1 MTVVMPIGVQKQGWF
16 CIRGIPLILLLLRLP
31 ELLLVE
37 KLLLDVLLG
46 LLSMAAVMTA
56 VMAVV
61 MTAVMAVV
69 LCVRRNTCQD
79 GEHRA
84 GT

>member
-16 CIRGIPLILLLLRLP
+16 CIRGILLILLLLLRLP

-37 KLLLDVLLG
+37 KSLLAVLLG

-61 MTAVMAVV
+61 
-69 LCVRRNTCQD
+69 LCVLRLKRLS
-79 GEHRA
+79 A
-84 GT
+84 